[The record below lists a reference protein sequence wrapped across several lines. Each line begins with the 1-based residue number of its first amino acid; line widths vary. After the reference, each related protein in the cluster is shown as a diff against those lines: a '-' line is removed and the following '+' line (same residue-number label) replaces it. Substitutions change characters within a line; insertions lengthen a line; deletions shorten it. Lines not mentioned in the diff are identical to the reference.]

1 MKTIVCY
8 GDSNTYGYNP
18 ENGFRYEYEERWTT
32 ILQKELKDSAIV
44 IPEGLNGRTTSF
56 EDELR
61 PGRNGATYLDP
72 CLHSHGPIDLVVLML
87 GTNDLPRAIKFY
99 DPLMA
104 LLGHVKAGRN
114 EQGASW
120 GTFNGNHTC
129 GLCVGVPFDQ
139 QPAGVGN
146 GTMVALN
153 ARSVEHIAELHALA
167 LQLGGRDEGAPGH
180 RPQYGNGF
188 HSAYVRDPDGNKLAF
203 VYYAS
208 AA

>member
-1 MKTIVCY
+1 MFSYI
-8 GDSNTYGYNP
+8 
-18 ENGFRYEYEERWTT
+18 
-32 ILQKELKDSAIV
+32 
-44 IPEGLNGRTTSF
+44 
-56 EDELR
+56 
-61 PGRNGATYLDP
+61 
-72 CLHSHGPIDLVVLML
+72 ML

-129 GLCVGVPFDQ
+129 GLCVGTPFDQ
-139 QPAGVGN
+139 KPAGVGN

-153 ARSVEHIAELHALA
+153 ARSLA
-167 LQLGGRDEGAPGH
+167 LQLGGHDEGAPGH
-180 RPQYGNGF
+180 RPQYGDGF

-208 AA
+208 AV

>member
-1 MKTIVCY
+1 MFSYI
-8 GDSNTYGYNP
+8 
-18 ENGFRYEYEERWTT
+18 
-32 ILQKELKDSAIV
+32 
-44 IPEGLNGRTTSF
+44 
-56 EDELR
+56 
-61 PGRNGATYLDP
+61 
-72 CLHSHGPIDLVVLML
+72 ML

-153 ARSVEHIAELHALA
+153 ARSVAHIAELHTLA
-167 LQLGGRDEGAPGH
+167 LQLGGRLFTMRLQIEWLQRRWLLQAEIRESG
-180 RPQYGNGF
+180 RPTSPSLF
-188 HSAYVRDPDGNKLAF
+188 TEE
-203 VYYAS
+203 
-208 AA
+208 